1 MPAIE
6 EKIKKLE
13 SMIEK
18 QGKLIAKMM
27 EMVNEMTMA
36 HFLQNTNKK
45 EGRKEGRN

>member
-27 EMVNEMTMA
+27 EMVNEMTIA
-36 HFLQNTNKK
+36 HFLEEANRKK
-45 EGRKEGRN
+45 RR